1 MNRALHL
8 ARRGLYSTHPNPRVG
23 CVLAHGETVI
33 GEGWHQWAGD
43 HHAEIVALSAAG
55 SNAKGATAYVTL
67 EPCNHHGR
75 TPPCTDALIEA
86 GISRVV
92 AAMKDPNPNVAG
104 AGLETLR
111 SAGIP
116 CECGLL
122 FEESLALNIG
132 FVKRM
137 GTGRPYIRS
146 KIAMSLDGR
155 IALASGESQWITGE
169 AAREDVHRLRAR
181 SDVIVTGRGTLLAD
195 DPRLTARPPDNEPI
209 RQPDRIVLD
218 SQGRAPT
225 TGRFFSE
232 AGQARVL
239 TCRDLAAPGEQSQLD
254 LTAVAQWLGQQEY
267 NEVLFECGPTLN
279 GALLK
284 SGIVDEWVIYMAP
297 SLLGDEARA
306 VFRLPGI
313 SRLADCPRLALTDVM
328 AVGGDLRLTFKPE
341 STSST
346 QAGVFSEPGH

>member
-122 FEESLALNIG
+122 SEESLALNIG

-169 AAREDVHRLRAR
+169 SAREDVHRLRAR